1 MVLQSGQPVPVWGWA
16 KPGESVTISFAGQTK
31 RTIAAATDGAW
42 KIELDP
48 LAVSAQP
55 ADLTVSGREAVAFH
69 DVLVGEVWLCSG
81 QSNMQKPLGTWRGQP
96 ITTVNYKQELAA
108 ANYPL
113 IRLMNMKISEAS
125 TAARDID
132 TTQRPVQ
139 DYPWAA
145 WVLTSPAS
153 LDGVKF
159 SAACYYFG
167 RKVSIRN

>member
-1 MVLQSGQPVPVWGWA
+1 MFWSARSGSAPVN
-16 KPGESVTISFAGQTK
+16 
-31 RTIAAATDGAW
+31 RTCTDRLAHREGIAV
-42 KIELDP
+42 P
-48 LAVSAQP
+48 
-55 ADLTVSGREAVAFH
+55 
-69 DVLVGEVWLCSG
+69 
-81 QSNMQKPLGTWRGQP
+81 
-96 ITTVNYKQELAA
+96 TVNCRPELAA

-132 TTQRPVQ
+132 TTQRPVP

-145 WVLTSPAS
+145 WVLTSPAY